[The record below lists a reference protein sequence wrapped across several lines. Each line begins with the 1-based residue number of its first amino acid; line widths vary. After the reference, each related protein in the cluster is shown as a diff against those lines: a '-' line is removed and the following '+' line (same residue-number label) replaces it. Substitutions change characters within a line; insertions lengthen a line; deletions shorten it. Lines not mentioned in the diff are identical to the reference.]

1 MKVLYLN
8 VNEGKYPEVLEIE
21 DELDSYHKLI
31 GCDCIDV
38 TTRYFNKKPFTII
51 CDDMGFYKENPKV
64 AIWDETR
71 RDVPIV
77 GNVVICG
84 AGDIEGNL
92 TSLSDADVEMLLK
105 NVGGMYNTRTNE
117 AYFNLFY

>member
-21 DELDSYHKLI
+21 DELDTYYKLI
-31 GCDCIDV
+31 GCDCIDII
-38 TTRYFNKKPFTII
+38 TRIWRKRRYTVI
-51 CDDMGFYKENPKV
+51 CDDMGFYKPNLKV
-64 AIWDETR
+64 AIWDETK
-71 RDVPIV
+71 RDIPIV

-84 AGDIEGNL
+84 AGDVEGNL
-92 TSLSDADVEMLLK
+92 TSLTDEDVEILLK

>member
-21 DELDSYHKLI
+21 DKLDTYYKLI
-31 GCDCIDV
+31 GCDCIDI
-38 TTRYFNKKPFTII
+38 TTRIWRKRRYTVI
-51 CDDMGFYKENPKV
+51 CDDMGFYRNNLKV
-64 AIWDETR
+64 AIWDEAK
-71 RDVPIV
+71 RDIPIV

-84 AGDIEGNL
+84 KSDIEGNL
-92 TSLSDADVEMLLK
+92 TSLTDEDIDTLLK
-105 NVGGMYNTRTNE
+105 SVCGMYNTRTNE